1 MNLSRLKDENLQ
13 LSVMENLEV
22 WLSHFDELSVTK
34 GFLTQCQSEP
44 VED

>member
-1 MNLSRLKDENLQ
+1 MNWNVMNLSRLKDENLQ

-34 GFLTQCQSEP
+34 GISA
-44 VED
+44 